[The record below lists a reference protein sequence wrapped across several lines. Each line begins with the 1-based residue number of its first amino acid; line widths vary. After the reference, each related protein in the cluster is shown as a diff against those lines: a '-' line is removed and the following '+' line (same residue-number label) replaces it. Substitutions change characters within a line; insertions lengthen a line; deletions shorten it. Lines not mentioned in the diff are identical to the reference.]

1 MHKKTYHIE
10 KVSFTRV
17 PIRLGDDVFVKG
29 KISKEK
35 TKQLVKTMKAFWY
48 LMDVHNIELFRACA
62 TSAMRE
68 ASNSPDVIARVLK
81 EANVS
86 IEVLSGQEEAN
97 LIFANIEGQMFT
109 GFENLLF
116 IDVGGGSTELTVMKK
131 GK

>member
-62 TSAMRE
+62 TSA
-68 ASNSPDVIARVLK
+68 
-81 EANVS
+81 
-86 IEVLSGQEEAN
+86 
-97 LIFANIEGQMFT
+97 
-109 GFENLLF
+109 
-116 IDVGGGSTELTVMKK
+116 
-131 GK
+131 